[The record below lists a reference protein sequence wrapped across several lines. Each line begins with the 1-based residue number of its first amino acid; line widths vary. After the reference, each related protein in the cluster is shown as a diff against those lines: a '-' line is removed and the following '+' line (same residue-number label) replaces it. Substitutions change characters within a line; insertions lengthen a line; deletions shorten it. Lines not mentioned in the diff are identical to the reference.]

1 MFFRNKF
8 HNSTTYLI
16 QQNNNSFVLID
27 PGDPDINQVKQWLTK
42 RNATIGSVILTHE
55 HADHCAGVIDLYDW
69 QPFQLFCSE
78 ACARNIADSKQNFSR
93 FLDTIATFD
102 VKLPSV
108 RINKDE
114 TRNIGGIDFSFV
126 ATPGHSPGS
135 ICLFTGNSV
144 YTGDT
149 ILFNTR
155 TPLTFPH
162 SNRIHYSESI
172 EKLKNL
178 IHPGMI
184 IHPGHGEPFVF
195 ESWEQFRIN

>member
-27 PGDPDINQVKQWLTK
+27 PGDPDINPIKQWLAE
-42 RNATIGSVILTHE
+42 RNAKIGSVILTHE
-55 HADHCAGVIDLYDW
+55 HADHCAGVNDLYDW
-69 QPFQLFCSE
+69 QPFQLYCSE
-78 ACARNIADSKQNFSR
+78 ACAQNIADSKQNFSR
-93 FLDTIATFD
+93 FLDTIATFE

-135 ICLFTGNSV
+135 ICIFTGNSV

-149 ILFNTR
+149 ILLNTK

-162 SNRIHYSESI
+162 SNRIHYRESI

-178 IHPGMI
+178 IHPGMTVY
-184 IHPGHGEPFVF
+184 PGHGEPFVF
-195 ESWEQFRIN
+195 ESWNQFRIN